1 MTPGSSLLGG
11 DGDLG
16 DGLLFGRGF
25 GGSGGVGGEG
35 DSLDGD
41 LGGAELVCT
50 VTCVII

>member
-16 DGLLFGRGF
+16 E
-25 GGSGGVGGEG
+25 SGGVGGDG
-35 DSLDGD
+35 DCLDGD

-50 VTCVII
+50 VICVII